1 MYQIGNA
8 FTRLA
13 PSITFFEC
21 LPQVITLHATDSTV
35 DNSADNDGSIHASS
49 PASQDLSAADT
60 TCVLGNPPK
69 KFATVHA
76 SALINAWHAKLQ
88 QCLADP
94 VQLEQRKGHR
104 RVGVLGTA
112 IFDFAPDG
120 LLTVYAWDFGEDDRV
135 KLVKLPAQ
143 AAAIQGTPYQSLWMA
158 GFELGALRAI
168 LQRLPGQ
175 ATLCRAYVAWA
186 QAKLAA
192 RLWTTEVQ
200 ESVRYQVAIA
210 LDLDIWAIGVA
221 SQIQLT
227 TQPKRPM
234 RPHAYNHAIT
244 YRQGFETLQQE
255 APQLIALYALM
266 AQEIKNIAEP
276 YQATEM
282 MALLLKA
289 HGIKPATWRLLC
301 RVGTDWM
308 KEFLAYYDFERDSP
322 VGIATDLLT
331 IVQAFGTDHL
341 VPPWLL
347 HAFIQLGGN
356 PNAPSSN
363 YTKRLGDMFPLCKRL
378 GHLLAQADDATV
390 ALLKDRA
397 LAICAWASDHL
408 ANTPKG
414 YVRRATL
421 GGLLRRV
428 DLQIKRDEFRQKHQ
442 RGWKSPYKL
451 TLQNMDL
458 EAVIL
463 DSPLAIW
470 SEGQTMHHCAANLI
484 QTCARGHCLMISLRS
499 PVKSRPL
506 ATVTFD
512 MRGLQITPHKMSG
525 FANTLV
531 SPEVRDI
538 AQDCCRQLQ
547 LQRHRIRRQHA
558 VTLGSTQSKES
569 EVHQPDGQ

>member
-1 MYQIGNA
+1 M
-8 FTRLA
+8 LA
-13 PSITFFEC
+13 
-21 LPQVITLHATDSTV
+21 
-35 DNSADNDGSIHASS
+35 
-49 PASQDLSAADT
+49 
-60 TCVLGNPPK
+60 
-69 KFATVHA
+69 
-76 SALINAWHAKLQ
+76 
-88 QCLADP
+88 
-94 VQLEQRKGHR
+94 
-104 RVGVLGTA
+104 
-112 IFDFAPDG
+112 
-120 LLTVYAWDFGEDDRV
+120 
-135 KLVKLPAQ
+135 KLPAQ
-143 AAAIQGTPYQSLWMA
+143 AVVIQGAPYQSLWMER
-158 GFELGALRAI
+158 FQLGALRAI
-168 LQRLPGQ
+168 ERRHPGQ
-175 ATLCRAYVAWA
+175 AALSRAYVAWA
-186 QAKLAA
+186 QAKLVA

-200 ESVRYQVAIA
+200 DAVRYQVAIG
-210 LDLDIWAIGVA
+210 LDLDMWAAEVA
-221 SQIQLT
+221 RQIQLT
-227 TQPKRPM
+227 TQPKLPM
-234 RPHAYNHAIT
+234 RAHAYNHAIT
-244 YRQGFETLQQE
+244 SRQGFETLQQE

-266 AQEIKNIAEP
+266 AQEIDNIAEP

-289 HGIKPATWRLLC
+289 HGIKSATWRLLC

-356 PNAPSSN
+356 PNAPKSG

-378 GHLLAQADDATV
+378 GHLLAQGDDASV

-428 DLQIKRDEFRQKHQ
+428 DFQIKRDEFRQKHL
-442 RGWKSPYKL
+442 RGWKSPYIL
-451 TLQNMDL
+451 TLQTKDM

-484 QTCARGHCLMISLRS
+484 QICARGHCLMISLRR
-499 PVKSRPL
+499 PGKSRPL

-512 MRGLQITPHKMSG
+512 MRGLQITQHKMSG
-525 FANTLV
+525 FANALV
-531 SPEVRDI
+531 SPEVQDI
-538 AQDCCRQLQ
+538 AQDCCHQLQ

-558 VTLGSTQSKES
+558 VTLGSTQSEES
-569 EVHQPDGQ
+569 EVPQPDGQ

>member
-1 MYQIGNA
+1 MYQIGNV

-21 LPQVITLHATDSTV
+21 LSKTTTIHATGNTVDSTTDV
-35 DNSADNDGSIHASS
+35 AGSSHASS
-49 PASQDLSAADT
+49 SASQALSAADT

-69 KFATVHA
+69 KFATVHT

-88 QCLADP
+88 QCLAEP

-112 IFDFAPDG
+112 VFDFAPDG
-120 LLTVYAWDFGEDDRV
+120 LLTVYTWGFDEDDGV
-135 KLVKLPAQ
+135 ILTILPAQ
-143 AAAIQGTPYQSLWMA
+143 AAAIQGAPYQSLWMA

-168 LQRLPGQ
+168 LQRHPGQ
-175 ATLCRAYVAWA
+175 VTLCRAYVAWA
-186 QAKLAA
+186 QAKFVA
-192 RLWTTEVQ
+192 RLWTIEVQ
-200 ESVRYQVAIA
+200 DAVRYQVAIA
-210 LDLDIWAIGVA
+210 LDLDIWATEVA

-227 TQPKRPM
+227 TQLKLPM
-234 RPHAYNHAIT
+234 RSHAYNHAIT

-266 AQEIKNIAEP
+266 AQEIDNIAEP

-308 KEFLAYYDFERDSP
+308 KEFLAYYDFERDST
-322 VGIATDLLT
+322 VGIATDILT
-331 IVQAFGTDHL
+331 IVQAFGTEQL

-356 PNAPSSN
+356 PNAPKSG

-378 GHLLAQADDATV
+378 GHLLAQGDDASV

-408 ANTPKG
+408 EHTPKD

-428 DLQIKRDEFRQKHQ
+428 DIQIKRDEFRQKHL
-442 RGWKSPYKL
+442 RGWKTPYKL
-451 TLQNMDL
+451 TLQTKDL
-458 EAVIL
+458 KAVIL

-484 QTCARGHCLMISLRS
+484 QICARGHCLMISLRS
-499 PVKSRPL
+499 PGKSRPL

-512 MRGLQITPHKMSG
+512 MRGLQITQHKMSG
-525 FANTLV
+525 FANSLV
-531 SPEVRDI
+531 SPEVLDI

-558 VTLGSTQSKES
+558 VTLGSTQSAEG
-569 EVHQPDGQ
+569 EVP